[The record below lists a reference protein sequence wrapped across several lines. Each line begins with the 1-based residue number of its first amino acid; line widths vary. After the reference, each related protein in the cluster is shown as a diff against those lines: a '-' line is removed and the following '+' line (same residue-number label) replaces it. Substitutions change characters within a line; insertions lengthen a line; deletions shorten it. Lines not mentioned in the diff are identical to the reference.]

1 MPTRL
6 RDVAHDFA
14 LGQVALE
21 TLRRAAHDEV
31 VDRRLADEI
40 LKAIADWER
49 SPSPQGAYA
58 RNELRARAKQ
68 LVPSAPAAEPEAKR
82 DKDPTAS
89 MYEAGLRGQ
98 RR

>member
-1 MPTRL
+1 MPTNL
-6 RDVAHDFA
+6 RDVARDFA

-21 TLRRAAHDEV
+21 TLRRAAHAEA
-31 VDRRLADEI
+31 VDRRLADEL
-40 LKAIADWER
+40 LKAIADWEN

-68 LVPSAPAAEPEAKR
+68 LVPSGPPAEPEASR
-82 DKDPTAS
+82 NTDPTAS